1 MRTLL
6 TVALALAL
14 APSLTRAQEVY
25 VDNVVIVLDASGSMK
40 SNMRSTSIPKI
51 DAARSALKA
60 VIKTIPASTHVGLL
74 VFGGQKN
81 GWVHPLGPRDD
92 ASMISA
98 IDKIW
103 PQGGTPL
110 GAYMKTGADRLLKA
124 REAQY
129 GYGSYRLLIVTD
141 GEAGDKDLVERY
153 APDIVS
159 RGIIVD
165 AVGVDM
171 AKAHTLATQVHSY
184 RSANDPA
191 ALRQA
196 IQEVFAEVGGADAGS
211 AGGDDAFEDLAGLSD
226 DAAMALIN
234 ALVSSGNQPIGGT
247 AVTPAAPDA
256 GQPARPAPQTQTK
269 SRRSGPGWIIAVVIV
284 TIVVLKVARGGRRR

>member
-6 TVALALAL
+6 SVALGLVVATA
-14 APSLTRAQEVY
+14 AARAQEVY

-40 SNMRSTSIPKI
+40 GNMRRTSTPKI
-51 DAARSALKA
+51 DAARSALKE
-60 VIKTIPASTHVGLL
+60 VMKTIPQSTHVGLL

-92 ASMISA
+92 AKLIAA
-98 IDKIW
+98 IDSIW
-103 PQGGTPL
+103 PEGGTPL

-124 REAQY
+124 REEQY

-153 APDIVS
+153 TPDIVS

-191 ALRQA
+191 ALQQA
-196 IQEVFAEVGGADAGS
+196 IQAVFAEVGGADAGS
-211 AGGDDAFEDLAGLSD
+211 ADGDDAFEDLAGLSN

-247 AVTPAAPDA
+247 AVTPAATDA
-256 GQPARPAPQTQTK
+256 GQPARPAPQTRAK
-269 SRRSGPGWIIAVVIV
+269 PRRSGQGWIIAVVIV
-284 TIVVLKVARGGRRR
+284 TIVVLKVVRGGRRR